1 MNPNRPSPDQPAL
14 AFSCARRFSALLLV
28 ICLSSVIGVDAKSP
42 PLELLHQLD
51 ALPPA
56 DGPPK
61 ELLDQSADI
70 SGNIAVVGFAVYE
83 EDETS
88 EGTAHVYVRGES
100 TWGDP
105 VVLRADDPSQSVWF
119 GGSVAVDEAHE
130 TIVVGD
136 LGYAAQ
142 RGAAFVYVADGTGW
156 IKQQKLLPSDPERF
170 DGFGNAVAISGDTV
184 VVGANGDDT
193 SRGAAYVFVR
203 DGDVWTQQTKLVAN
217 DRASFDSFG
226 AAVAIHGDT
235 IVVGAWGNDDGGSS
249 SGSVYVFRR
258 SGDVWSAPVKLL
270 GGVGGT
276 GGASLFFGRSV
287 AADGNRIAVGAPGD
301 ASGNGAAYVFV
312 YSDDVWSLEQR
323 VTASDGS
330 SGDLLGRA
338 VALEDDTLIVGAPG
352 RQSSRG
358 GAYAYG
364 WDGLNWLEHKI
375 LTDAN
380 GMDNHQFGRLLGI
393 SGARI
398 IASTYNEVGAATFEL
413 SYADPTPVAE
423 YVRKFL
429 YFEDA
434 AAAEPVFD
442 RNSAAFRYKHQ
453 LYGED
458 SESGE
463 IRARHELMPAYFGAA
478 ERERSLVAEAEL
490 RKALALNPDNG
501 LLGNLL
507 LDVYYDRATAETI
520 LSKTLV
526 EATERARFGPP
537 LAPPPPTNG
546 FIIDSEI
553 PLFRDLLA
561 TSRTAMADYF
571 TLLSDDLGLSVD
583 PPSGYTLF
591 RNLVPDRGLMAATY
605 TDDEGATTP
614 VADEA
619 MLFSGYKDL
628 VLLFELLR
636 EHGRA
641 AHSLARLLVARDAP
655 GDLDEART
663 LIAESERFLY
673 LQGSLLESIF
683 SELPEPGDPSG
694 LAQAIAGWSGTLE
707 SLANLR
713 QIIAGEANLLGFAPD
728 FLMLIENFTGP
739 GSDIF
744 DSYDVFKERLSL
756 NTLDSTLRRARD
768 RLETA
773 RDTFDQ
779 FRGYESQV
787 LEQFDQ
793 STISYE
799 FRLFEII
806 GARPGEAN
814 YTDVPTANPGSELD
828 QQYRSIELARLK
840 IQRNQAEID
849 NLAQEVQIEI
859 NRAADVSA
867 VFIKYGNQQ
876 ADITERI
883 GHIRAA
889 QAAANALADIFSA
902 EKILTGASVAILLN
916 GAVQTGGEVA
926 VANLEADK
934 ERLAAAEQAEIEG
947 IDSAARVKTLLLGMH
962 TLAVDSAEAAL
973 LMRQEI
979 ARMAALYREKTEL
992 ENRIAERNRDLASRY
1007 FADPVH
1013 RLAADWRMIEAN
1025 LGFEEAQRW
1034 LFFMVR
1040 ALEFKWNTPFSGFAH
1055 EGRTWSARTLFKLR
1069 NADELE
1075 SFFDAM
1081 NAFDASIN
1089 RGKTYRW
1096 DWFSVREDFMG
1107 LKTLDDEG
1115 QPAEY
1120 IDPVT
1125 GETHDAIGMFR
1136 AILERSL
1143 RQVQGGEQIE
1153 VEFNTVRQTP
1163 GGFFFVGPTFNLDGS
1178 VDTKGRFL
1186 DKIDYLQ
1193 IRLPGDHSLGRSQL
1207 AGNLTYGGT
1216 SFVRNFNVGHYDL
1229 ARPDRLVNEM
1239 TAYNTRYWFFDPT
1252 PGQQRWKFNEG
1263 LTIDAVEMQL
1273 SDDPRLPPTVNQ
1285 ILEFKERSVAATGW
1299 RLTIP
1304 LIQQN
1309 TQVMKLNELNDIEI
1323 YFHHYSAQ
1331 RQ

>member
-1 MNPNRPSPDQPAL
+1 MNPHRPFPELPAL
-14 AFSCARRFSALLLV
+14 SISGARRFIALFLL
-28 ICLSSVIGVDAKSP
+28 ICLASIVGVEAKPP
-42 PLELLHQLD
+42 PLELLQQLD
-51 ALPPA
+51 SLTPPV
-56 DGPPK
+56 GPPQ
-61 ELLDQSADI
+61 ELLGLSADI
-70 SGNIAVVGFAVYE
+70 SGDIAVVGLPAYE
-83 EDETS
+83 EDENS
-88 EGTAHVYVRGES
+88 EGTANIYIRSEAN
-100 TWGDP
+100 WGDP
-105 VVLRADDPSQSVWF
+105 VVLRADDPSQSVRF
-119 GGSVAVDEAHE
+119 GGSVAVDEAHQ

-136 LGYAAQ
+136 LGYSAQ
-142 RGAAFVYVADGTGW
+142 RGAAFVYVAEGTGW
-156 IKQQKLLPSDPERF
+156 IKQQKLLPSDPDRF
-170 DGFGNAVAISGDTV
+170 DGFGGAVAISGDTL
-184 VVGANGDDT
+184 VVGADGDDT
-193 SRGAAYVFVR
+193 SQGSAYVFVR
-203 DGDVWTQQTKLVAN
+203 NGGVWTQQTKLVAN
-217 DRASFDSFG
+217 DRANFDFFG
-226 AAVAIHGDT
+226 GAVAIHGDT
-235 IVVGAWGNDDGGSS
+235 IVVGAAGNDDGGSS
-249 SGSVYVFRR
+249 SGSVYVYMR

-270 GGVGGT
+270 GGNNGT
-276 GGASLFFGRSV
+276 GAGGLSFGWSV
-287 AADGNRIAVGAPGD
+287 AAEGNRIAVGAPGD
-301 ASGNGAAYVFV
+301 AGGNGAAYVYV
-312 YSDDVWSLEQR
+312 NSSDVWSLEQR
-323 VTASDGS
+323 VTAGDGS
-330 SGDLLGRA
+330 AGDFMGRA
-338 VALEDDTLIVGAPG
+338 VALDDEILVVGAPG

-358 GAYAYG
+358 GAYVYG
-364 WDGLNWLEHKI
+364 WGGTNWLEQKV

-380 GMDNHQFGRLLGI
+380 GMDGEQFGQRLGI
-393 SGARI
+393 SGDRI
-398 IASTYNEVGAATFEL
+398 IAATFNAGGATTFEI
-413 SYADPTPVAE
+413 SYSDPTSVAH

-429 YFEDA
+429 YIEEA
-434 AAAEPVFD
+434 AAAEPIFD
-442 RNSAAFRYKHQ
+442 RNRAAFRFKHQ

-458 SESGE
+458 SASGE
-463 IRARHELMPAYFGAA
+463 IRARHELMSGYFGPD
-478 ERERSLVAEAEL
+478 ERETASVAEAEL
-490 RKALALNPDNG
+490 RKGLALNPDNV
-501 LLGNLL
+501 LLGSLL
-507 LDVYYDRATAETI
+507 LDIYYDRATAEAI
-520 LSKTLV
+520 LSKNLV

-537 LAPPPPTNG
+537 LAPPPPAGG
-546 FIIDSEI
+546 FIIDNEI

-561 TSRTAMADYF
+561 ASKTAMADYF
-571 TLLSDDLGLSVD
+571 ALLSDDLGLPDD
-583 PPSGYTLF
+583 PGRGYTLF
-591 RNLVPDRGLMAATY
+591 RDLVPDRGLMAATY
-605 TDDEGATTP
+605 DDGEGGA
-614 VADEA
+614 VAVTEEEV
-619 MLFSGYKDL
+619 LFSGYKDL

-636 EHGRA
+636 DHGRA
-641 AHSLARLLVARDAP
+641 AHFLARLLVARDDP
-655 GDLDEART
+655 GDLVEART

-673 LQGSLLESIF
+673 LQGSLLEGIF
-683 SELPEPGDPSG
+683 SELPDPGDPSG
-694 LAQAIAGWSGTLE
+694 LAQAIEGWSSAIE
-707 SLANLR
+707 ALANLR

-744 DSYDVFKERLSL
+744 DSFDVFKERLSL

-768 RLETA
+768 RLQTA

-779 FRGYESQV
+779 FRGYESQI

-799 FRLFEII
+799 FRLFEIV

-814 YTDVPTANPGSELD
+814 YSEVPTANPGSELD
-828 QQYRSIELARLK
+828 QQFRSIELARLK
-840 IQRNQAEID
+840 IQRNQTEID

-859 NRAADVSA
+859 NRAEDVSA
-867 VFIKYGNQQ
+867 VYINYGNQR

-889 QAAANALADIFSA
+889 QAAANATA
-902 EKILTGASVAILLN
+902 EILTAENILSGASFVLLLN
-916 GAVQTGGEVA
+916 GAVQTGTELEIG
-926 VANLEADK
+926 NLEADK
-934 ERLAAAEQAEIEG
+934 ERLAAAEQAQIEG

-979 ARMAALYREKTEL
+979 ARMAALYREKSEL
-992 ENRIAERNRDLASRY
+992 ESRIAERNSDLASRY

-1040 ALEFKWNTPFSGFAH
+1040 ALEFKWNTPFAGYFH
-1055 EGRTWSARTLFKLR
+1055 EGTTWSAKSLFKLR

-1075 SFFDAM
+1075 AFYNAM
-1081 NAFDASIN
+1081 NAFDATIN
-1089 RGKTYRW
+1089 RGKTYRF

-1107 LKTLDDEG
+1107 LKTFDDEG

-1120 IDPVT
+1120 IDTVT
-1125 GETHDAIGMFR
+1125 GESHDAIGMFR
-1136 AILERSL
+1136 AILARSV
-1143 RQVQGGEQIE
+1143 RAVQGGEQIV
-1153 VEFNTVRQTP
+1153 VEFNTVRQIP

-1186 DKIDYLQ
+1186 NKIDYLQ

-1216 SFVRNFNVGHYDL
+1216 SFVRNFNVGQFDPD
-1229 ARPDRLVNEM
+1229 RPDRLVNEM
-1239 TAYNTRYWFFDPT
+1239 TAYNTRYWFLDPT

-1273 SDDPRLPPTVNQ
+1273 SDDPRLPPTVTQ

-1309 TQVMKLNELNDIEI
+1309 TQVLNLDELNDIEI